1 MDGRKIQLSRQHFSL
16 AASRMPDPTVSDLY
30 YSVIDDVCN
39 KVAAEFENANVPE
52 HLLLKLKEV
61 SGIPGDAAGTDFC

>member
-1 MDGRKIQLSRQHFSL
+1 
-16 AASRMPDPTVSDLY
+16 MPDPTVSDLY